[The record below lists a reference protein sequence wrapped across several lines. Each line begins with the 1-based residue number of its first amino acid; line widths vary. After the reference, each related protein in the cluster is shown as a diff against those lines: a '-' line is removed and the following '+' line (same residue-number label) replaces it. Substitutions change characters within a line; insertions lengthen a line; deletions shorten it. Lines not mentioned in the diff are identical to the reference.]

1 MLHAAHVVTETRR
14 VQTGANCLHPTADTD
29 CMRNRRLRAGLVLRR
44 LIPFTALASSLACAP
59 ANPSQD
65 AVVGK
70 WKVEWTCGL
79 EALDLHADGTYVYTI
94 DFAAGGRATDSGRWR
109 ISAKAER
116 LVGAHVILLDA
127 LDPCSAFGEK
137 VVEPA
142 RRDRELE
149 TIWEWGRMILSFNPD
164 IEGFTRL

>member
-1 MLHAAHVVTETRR
+1 MWSQPRSVSNSLQISCFR
-14 VQTGANCLHPTADTD
+14 ADTD
-29 CMRNRRLRAGLVLRR
+29 SVGNRRVRAGPVSRR
-44 LIPFTALASSLACAP
+44 LIVFAALASILACAP
-59 ANPSQD
+59 ASPSQD

-79 EALDLHADGTYVYTI
+79 EALDLRPDGTYVYTM

-109 ISAKAER
+109 ISAKTER
-116 LVGAHVILLDA
+116 LVGAHVILLNA

-137 VVEPA
+137 AVQPA

-164 IEGFTRL
+164 IQGFTRS

>member
-1 MLHAAHVVTETRR
+1 VSQCLGAFAA
-14 VQTGANCLHPTADTD
+14 
-29 CMRNRRLRAGLVLRR
+29 LVGC
-44 LIPFTALASSLACAP
+44 LACAP

-79 EALDLHADGTYVYTI
+79 EALNLNPDGTYVYTI
-94 DFAAGGRATDSGRWR
+94 DFAAGGRATDSGQWR

-116 LVGAHVILLDA
+116 LVGAHIILLNA

-137 VVEPA
+137 IVQPA

-164 IEGFTRL
+164 VQGFTRS